1 MVENK
6 FYLVSEEV
14 ARRSAVIEARYR
26 IADRRFVYDSKDILG
41 LNLTDADK
49 EKVEEV
55 SKQQAMILVRENGNQ
70 IGTNKEEND

>member
-14 ARRSAVIEARYR
+14 AQRSAVIEARYR
-26 IADRRFVYDSKDILG
+26 IADGRFG

-55 SKQQAMILVRENGNQ
+55 SKQYAMILVRENGNQ
-70 IGTNKEEND
+70 IGTNKDEND